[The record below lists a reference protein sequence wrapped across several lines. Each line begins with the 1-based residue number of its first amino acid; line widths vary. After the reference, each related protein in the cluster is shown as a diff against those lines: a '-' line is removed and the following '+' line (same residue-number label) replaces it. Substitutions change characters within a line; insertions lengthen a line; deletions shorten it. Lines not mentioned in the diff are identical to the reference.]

1 MYTGEYNH
9 TIDNKGRMIIPAK
22 FREAL
27 GESFMIT
34 REVGNCLTIY
44 DMTEWNEYISKLR
57 GMPGNA
63 AAMKMIRFKVAGAHE
78 VEIDKQGRTLI
89 PANLREWAGLEKDVV
104 LAGMIGHI
112 EVWDKTKWEEIN
124 AFDDMADISEQLAE
138 MGLGL

>member
-9 TIDNKGRMIIPAK
+9 TIDSKGRMIIPAK

-34 REVGNCLTIY
+34 RGVGNCLTIY

-57 GMPGNA
+57 ALPGNA
-63 AAMKMIRFKVAGAHE
+63 EAMKMIRFVVAGAIE
-78 VEIDKQGRTLI
+78 AELDKQGRILV

-112 EVWDKTKWEEIN
+112 EVWNETKWNEIN
-124 AFDDMADISEQLAE
+124 AFDDMADISEHLAE
-138 MGLGL
+138 MGLGF